1 MAEGEAE
8 AGTSIGGLDGATEAI
23 GATGDDVAGGG
34 AAEASAAGSKAAE
47 VSAVRSGELVEGFV
61 LNAVMDA
68 MNSNVYITDP
78 ETDRI
83 LFMNQKM
90 KDDFSVEQPEG
101 NVCWSVLQKGFHE
114 RCPFCPVD
122 ELTAPNA
129 PSVIQWEEDN
139 TVTGRMYTNYDSL
152 ITWLDGSTVH
162 LQQSIDTT
170 DWKTANIDELT
181 DMMTR
186 RAGKAAL
193 RAALQAASA
202 DSKVVSVCLY
212 DINHLKSVNDRYG
225 HAEGDR
231 LIRTVSRAAS
241 KAFAGGDFGFRLSGD
256 EFVGVI
262 HADATEAKRRIE
274 AALAELAAV
283 SRTQA
288 YPYQV
293 GFCYG
298 IVEVL
303 PGGELG
309 LAEIIAR
316 ADQRMYEQKRRFHIE
331 ENEHRARTERPHVSD
346 IASFEY
352 DKDHLLDALVQ
363 STDDYIYVCNMKT
376 GVFCY
381 PKTMVEEFGLP
392 GQVIENA
399 AAIWGAKVH
408 ASDKRVFLESNQEIV
423 DGRTTSHC
431 VEYRAI
437 NRRGEWVWLR
447 CRGHL
452 ILDSAGEPELFA
464 GIITNLGKKE
474 KIDHL
479 TGLLSKYE
487 YEEKISRRI
496 ADEPERR
503 FGVMELGIDDL
514 RHINDLHD
522 RTFGD
527 EVIRITAQKI
537 QSLLPPGASVFRLD
551 GDEFGVILENAD
563 RESLYRFYG
572 VIDESCKSMQEFDGK
587 RFYCALSAG
596 CACYPDDAETY
607 LDLAKYSGY
616 SLEYAKAHGKRR
628 CVCFTQDILDER
640 ARELTLVE
648 HLRTSIENGFEGFS
662 LCYQPQIDMR
672 NGAVTG
678 AEALARFACDELGA
692 VSPVEFIPLLE
703 RTGLI
708 IPLGM
713 WVLETAASQC
723 KVWTGLDPDFVMS
736 VNLSYRQI
744 DSESLVPFI
753 EEVIHATGISP
764 NNLVIEMT
772 ESYFA
777 SGEEA
782 VKTVFDEIR
791 NLGVRVAMD
800 DFGTGYSALGM
811 LKKSPADI
819 VKIDRAFV
827 TDIQASA
834 FDATF
839 IKFVVELCHDVG
851 IEVCLEGVETDGELA
866 AVKSMGLDYI
876 QGFLFGRPYPPDEF
890 RRRFLP

>member
-1 MAEGEAE
+1 MAEGNN
-8 AGTSIGGLDGATEAI
+8 
-23 GATGDDVAGGG
+23 G
-34 AAEASAAGSKAAE
+34 AAAHGGEK
-47 VSAVRSGELVEGFV
+47 RSSQADDDNQAIEGFV
-61 LNAVMDA
+61 LNAVMDG
-68 MNSNVYITDP
+68 MKSNVYITDP
-78 ETDRI
+78 KNDRI
-83 LFMNQKM
+83 LFMNRTM
-90 KDDFSVEQPEG
+90 KEDFGLEHPEG
-101 NVCWSVLQKGFHE
+101 EVCWKILQKGLRE
-114 RCPFCPVD
+114 RCSFCPVT
-122 ELTAPNA
+122 ELMKRGA
-129 PSVIQWEEDN
+129 PSVIQWEEESC
-139 TVTGRMYTNYDSL
+139 VTGRSYRNYDSL
-152 ITWLDGSTVH
+152 ISWLDGSLVH
-162 LQQSIDTT
+162 LQQSIDMTE
-170 DWKTANIDELT
+170 WKTANLDELT

-186 RAGKAAL
+186 RAGKE
-193 RAALQAASA
+193 ALQSSLETAA
-202 DSKVVSVCLY
+202 KGNRIISVCLY
-212 DINHLKSVNDRYG
+212 DINHLKDVNDRFG

-231 LIRTVSRAAS
+231 LIRVITRAVSKVFKR
-241 KAFAGGDFGFRLSGD
+241 GDFGFRLSGD
-256 EFVGVI
+256 EFIAVI
-262 HADATEAKRRIE
+262 NADAVEAKRLLE
-274 AALAELAAV
+274 SVLAELCGL

-293 GFCYG
+293 SFCFG

-303 PGGELG
+303 PGSDLT
-309 LAEIIAR
+309 LAEAIAR
-316 ADQRMYEQKRRFHIE
+316 ADQRMYDQKRRFHIE
-331 ENEHRARTERPHVSD
+331 ESERKALAEQPTPSD
-346 IASFEY
+346 VETFEY
-352 DKDHLLDALVQ
+352 NANRLLDALVK

-376 GVFCY
+376 GIFCY
-381 PKTMVEEFGLP
+381 PKAMVEEFDLP

-408 ASDKRVFLESNQEIV
+408 ENDKRVFLESNQEIS

-452 ILDSAGEPELFA
+452 VLDARGEPELFA

-479 TGLLSKYE
+479 TGLLSRYE
-487 YEEKISRRI
+487 YEEAVNCRI
-496 ADEPERR
+496 DDYPDRP

-537 QSLLPPGASVFRLD
+537 QSLLPPTASVYRLD
-551 GDEFGVILENAD
+551 GDEFGVIIDEAD
-563 RESLYRFYG
+563 HEALHRFYG
-572 VIDESCKSMQEFDGK
+572 VIDESCQSLQEFEGK

-596 CACYPDDAETY
+596 CACYPRDADNY

-628 CVCFTQDILDER
+628 CVCFSPEILGER
-640 ARELTLVE
+640 ARELKLVE
-648 HLRTSIENGFEGFS
+648 LLRASIENDFDGFS
-662 LCYQPQIDMR
+662 LCYQPQIDT
-672 NGAVTG
+672 NSGTVTG
-678 AEALARFACDELGA
+678 AEALARFQCEEFGA

-703 RTGLI
+703 KTGLI
-708 IPLGM
+708 IPMGK
-713 WVLETAASQC
+713 WVLWTAATQC
-723 KVWTGLDPDFVMS
+723 KNWMAIDGDFVMS

-744 DSESLVPFI
+744 DSDSLVPFI
-753 EEVIHATGISP
+753 EDTLQETGLP
-764 NNLVIEMT
+764 AKNLVIEMT

-777 SGEEA
+777 SDEDP
-782 VKTVFDEIR
+782 VRTVFDQIR
-791 NLGVRVAMD
+791 SLGVRVAMD

-819 VKIDRAFV
+819 VKIDRMFV
-827 TDIQASA
+827 TDVQAST

-851 IEVCLEGVETDGELA
+851 IEVCLEGVETDGEYA
-866 AVKSMGLDYI
+866 AVSAMGLDYI

>member
-1 MAEGEAE
+1 MAEGEAGAE
-8 AGTSIGGLDGATEAI
+8 RRANELIDSGGEGR
-23 GATGDDVAGGG
+23 GDA
-34 AAEASAAGSKAAE
+34 
-47 VSAVRSGELVEGFV
+47 VEGFV
-61 LNAVMDA
+61 LNAVMDN
-68 MNSNVYITDP
+68 MSSNVYITDP
-78 ETDRI
+78 KTDRI

-90 KDDFSVEQPEG
+90 KEDFGIEHPEG
-101 NVCWSVLQKGFHE
+101 AVCWQILQKDLRE
-114 RCPFCPVD
+114 RCLFCPID
-122 ELTAPNA
+122 ELSRPDA
-129 PSVIQWEEDN
+129 PSVIQWEEEN
-139 TVTGRMYTNYDSL
+139 ALTGRTYTNYDSL
-152 ITWLDGSTVH
+152 ITWLDGSLVH

-186 RAGKAAL
+186 RAGKSAL
-193 RAALQAASA
+193 RATLNKAAEENRI
-202 DSKVVSVCLY
+202 VSVCLY
-212 DINHLKSVNDRYG
+212 DINHLKNVNDRYG

-241 KAFAGGDFGFRLSGD
+241 KAFRKDDFGFRLSGD

-262 HADATEAKRRIE
+262 HADAAETKRRIDD
-274 AALAELAAV
+274 ALAELAAV

-288 YPYQV
+288 YPYLV

-303 PGGELG
+303 PGSDLTST
-309 LAEIIAR
+309 EIIAR
-316 ADQRMYEQKRRFHIE
+316 ADQRMYDQKRRFHIE
-331 ENEHRARTERPHVSD
+331 ENERRARTEKPHVSD
-346 IASFEY
+346 VEDFEY
-352 DKDHLLDALVQ
+352 DKDSLLDALEK
-363 STDDYIYVCNMKT
+363 STDDYLYVCNMKT
-376 GVFCY
+376 GVFRY

-408 ASDKRVFLESNQEIV
+408 ESDKRVFLESNQEIA

-452 ILDSAGEPELFA
+452 ILDSAGAPELFA

-487 YEEKISRRI
+487 YEEEINRRI
-496 ADEPERR
+496 ADDPGRR
-503 FGVMELGIDDL
+503 FGIMELGIDDL
-514 RHINDLHD
+514 RHVNDLHD

-537 QSLLPPGASVFRLD
+537 QSLLPPGASVYRLD

-563 RESLYRFYG
+563 REALYRFYG
-572 VIDESCKSMQEFDGK
+572 VIDESCQSMQEFDGK

-596 CACYPDDAETY
+596 CACYPEDAETY

-616 SLEYAKAHGKRR
+616 SLEYAKSHGKRR

-640 ARELTLVE
+640 ARELKLVE
-648 HLRTSIENGFEGFS
+648 HLRSSVENGFAGFS

-672 NGAVTG
+672 NASVTG
-678 AEALARFACDELGA
+678 AEALARFTCDGLGA
-692 VSPVEFIPLLE
+692 VSPIEFIPLLE
-703 RTGLI
+703 KTGLI
-708 IPLGM
+708 IPVGM
-713 WVLETAASQC
+713 WVLKTAATQC
-723 KVWTGLDPDFVMS
+723 RAWTELKPDFVMS

-744 DSESLVPFI
+744 DSDSLVPFI
-753 EEVIHATGISP
+753 EEVLHLSGLSP
-764 NNLVIEMT
+764 KNLVIEMT
-772 ESYFA
+772 ESYFV
-777 SGEEA
+777 SEDKP
-782 VKTVFDEIR
+782 VKAVFDQIR

-827 TDIQASA
+827 AGIQAST

-851 IEVCLEGVETDGELA
+851 IEVCLEGVETDGELE
-866 AVKSMGLDYI
+866 VVSSMGLDYI

-890 RRRFLP
+890 CHRFLS